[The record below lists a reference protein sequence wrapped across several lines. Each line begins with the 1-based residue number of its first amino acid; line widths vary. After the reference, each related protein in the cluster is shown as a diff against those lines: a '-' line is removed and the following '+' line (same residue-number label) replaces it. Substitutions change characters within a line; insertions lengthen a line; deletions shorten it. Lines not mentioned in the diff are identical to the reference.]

1 MAVAYFCQ
9 WGQVP
14 EGTADRV
21 SERVSQQLG
30 KGQGPA
36 GGIYHAEGPTEGNGW
51 WTFDVWESADA
62 YQDFA
67 RQILYPVLDEL
78 GASRP
83 QAQQLL
89 QVAWDTSQ
97 PMTGD

>member
-21 SERVSQQLG
+21 GERVSQRLG
-30 KGQGPA
+30 KGQGPV
-36 GGIYHAEGPTEGNGW
+36 GGIYHAEGATEDGGW
-51 WTFDVWESADA
+51 WSFDVWESADA

-67 RQILYPVLDEL
+67 RQIFYPVLDEV
-78 GASRP
+78 GTPHP
-83 QAQQLL
+83 QVRHL